1 MPISRF
7 QQRLPLV
14 LEAMQTQPELTLN
27 ELAALAHCAPS
38 HFQRLFSL
46 HTGLSVMRYR
56 RLLTLDRAASQLAFR
71 ASSVLDIA
79 LEAGFQSSEAFTR
92 AFQQFV
98 GQSPRAFRQHPDWL
112 AWQDAITQLTNSR
125 ASSAASPSYEVQLA
139 SRQVTPVALLE
150 HRGAP
155 WQLGNSIRQFIAFR
169 KQHRL
174 PPSISATY
182 NLLYD
187 DPTQCE
193 DGDYRFGLACECA
206 AVPSN
211 DQAVRA
217 ATLAAG
223 WYASVQIHG
232 SDANIEPA
240 VRWLLQQW
248 LPKQGLQLAD
258 QPILLQR
265 LKFFPDVPADQAESL
280 LLVPLLSSD
289 EGELITDPIA
299 AYPQQ
304 L

>member
-1 MPISRF
+1 MPVSRF

-14 LEAMQTQPELTLN
+14 LEAMQTQPEVQLQQ
-27 ELAALAHCAPS
+27 LAAIAQCAPS

-46 HTGLSVMRYR
+46 HTGISVMRYR

-98 GQSPRAFRQHPDWL
+98 GQSPRAFRQHPDWQ
-112 AWQDAITQLTNSR
+112 AWQDAIIQLTNSR
-125 ASSAASPSYEVQLA
+125 ASSAAVPSYKVQLV
-139 SRQVTPVALLE
+139 SRPVTPVALLE

-155 WQLGNSIRQFIAFR
+155 WQLGDSIRQFIAFR

-174 PPSISATY
+174 PPSVSATY

-193 DGDYRFGLACECA
+193 DNDYRFGLACSCA

-211 DQAVRA
+211 EQGVRA
-217 ATLAAG
+217 ATLAPG
-223 WYASVQIHG
+223 WYASVHIHG
-232 SDANIEPA
+232 SDNNIEPA

-248 LPKQGLQLAD
+248 LPQQPLQLAD
-258 QPILLQR
+258 QPLLLQR
-265 LKFFPDVPADQAESL
+265 LRFFPDVPADQAECL
-280 LLVPLLSSD
+280 LLLPLLTSD
-289 EGELITDPIA
+289 EGELITDSVA
-299 AYPQQ
+299 ASPQQ